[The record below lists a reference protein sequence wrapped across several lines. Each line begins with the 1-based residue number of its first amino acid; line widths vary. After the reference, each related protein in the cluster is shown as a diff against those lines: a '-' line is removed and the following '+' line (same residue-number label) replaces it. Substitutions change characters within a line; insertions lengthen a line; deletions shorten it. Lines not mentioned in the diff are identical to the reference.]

1 MQLMLVTVGKARTF
15 NDSIEQVAS
24 SPAVAAPAT
33 GAATGAENPLAFLR
47 YPPVAR
53 PYGESRS
60 GSRPTAPSSVAD
72 P

>member
-15 NDSIEQVAS
+15 NDTIVQVAS

-47 YPPVAR
+47 
-53 PYGESRS
+53 
-60 GSRPTAPSSVAD
+60 
-72 P
+72 